1 MYKRQFPNRNKKTEV
16 KFITNSNTIEG
27 VINLELDNYD
37 VIIITKSTKD
47 RLSLECYLKSI
58 NHSILYG
65 GSTLESKTIGVVNI
79 PHETYKLRQIEYD
92 WLRSKLN
99 RNGFLISLM
108 DNDRTGLMEA
118 VILKNDYDI
127 IPIIIP
133 KELGVKDFAELRS
146 SYSTNV
152 INELTQQVIKY
163 IEENYGE
170 ETEFT
175 WDTEESNTLPY

>member
-1 MYKRQFPNRNKKTEV
+1 M
-16 KFITNSNTIEG
+16 
-27 VINLELDNYD
+27 
-37 VIIITKSTKD
+37 
-47 RLSLECYLKSI
+47 LSKSI

-65 GSTLESKTIGVVNI
+65 GSTLESKAIGVVNI

-152 INELTQQVIKY
+152 INELIQQVVKY
-163 IEENYGE
+163 IEDNYGE
-170 ETEFT
+170 ESEFT

>member
-1 MYKRQFPNRNKKTEV
+1 M
-16 KFITNSNTIEG
+16 IISS
-27 VINLELDNYD
+27 L
-37 VIIITKSTKD
+37 IITQFTGGTSANESSVRELLLASPVFMLINISILAPITEELIF
-47 RLSLECYLKSI
+47 RKSI
-58 NHSILYG
+58 QPLIKNKWVRAIISGILFGGAHLLTGDAIRLVDLLFLLPYG
-65 GSTLESKTIGVVNI
+65 TL
-79 PHETYKLRQIEYD
+79 
-92 WLRSKLN
+92 
-99 RNGFLISLM
+99 GFVFSLM

-152 INELTQQVIKY
+152 INELTQQVVKY
-163 IEENYGE
+163 IEDNYGE

>member
-1 MYKRQFPNRNKKTEV
+1 
-16 KFITNSNTIEG
+16 
-27 VINLELDNYD
+27 
-37 VIIITKSTKD
+37 
-47 RLSLECYLKSI
+47 
-58 NHSILYG
+58 
-65 GSTLESKTIGVVNI
+65 
-79 PHETYKLRQIEYD
+79 
-92 WLRSKLN
+92 
-99 RNGFLISLM
+99 M

-146 SYSTNV
+146 SYSTNA
-152 INELTQQVIKY
+152 INELTQQVVKY
-163 IEENYGE
+163 IEDNYGE

>member
-1 MYKRQFPNRNKKTEV
+1 
-16 KFITNSNTIEG
+16 
-27 VINLELDNYD
+27 
-37 VIIITKSTKD
+37 
-47 RLSLECYLKSI
+47 
-58 NHSILYG
+58 
-65 GSTLESKTIGVVNI
+65 
-79 PHETYKLRQIEYD
+79 
-92 WLRSKLN
+92 
-99 RNGFLISLM
+99 M

-152 INELTQQVIKY
+152 ILLNIQQVVKY
-163 IEENYGE
+163 IEDNYGE

>member
-1 MYKRQFPNRNKKTEV
+1 
-16 KFITNSNTIEG
+16 
-27 VINLELDNYD
+27 
-37 VIIITKSTKD
+37 
-47 RLSLECYLKSI
+47 
-58 NHSILYG
+58 
-65 GSTLESKTIGVVNI
+65 
-79 PHETYKLRQIEYD
+79 
-92 WLRSKLN
+92 
-99 RNGFLISLM
+99 M

-146 SYSTNV
+146 SYFTNV
-152 INELTQQVIKY
+152 INELTQQVVKY
-163 IEENYGE
+163 IEDNYGE

>member
-1 MYKRQFPNRNKKTEV
+1 
-16 KFITNSNTIEG
+16 
-27 VINLELDNYD
+27 
-37 VIIITKSTKD
+37 
-47 RLSLECYLKSI
+47 
-58 NHSILYG
+58 
-65 GSTLESKTIGVVNI
+65 
-79 PHETYKLRQIEYD
+79 
-92 WLRSKLN
+92 
-99 RNGFLISLM
+99 M

-133 KELGVKDFAELRS
+133 KDLALKIAELRS

-175 WDTEESNTLPY
+175 WDTEEVILCHTKV

>member
-1 MYKRQFPNRNKKTEV
+1 
-16 KFITNSNTIEG
+16 
-27 VINLELDNYD
+27 
-37 VIIITKSTKD
+37 
-47 RLSLECYLKSI
+47 
-58 NHSILYG
+58 
-65 GSTLESKTIGVVNI
+65 
-79 PHETYKLRQIEYD
+79 
-92 WLRSKLN
+92 
-99 RNGFLISLM
+99 M

-146 SYSTNV
+146 SYSINV